1 MSAKQ
6 AAATTAQAPDLKH
19 AMQKVIINVTLGADG
34 EPKRQFVGWD
44 GRDYEIERG
53 KDIQVPR
60 GLLEVLDNA
69 IIGVPEAYDESDP
82 SKIRM
87 VDRKR
92 FPYTMIGVVTQ

>member
-1 MSAKQ
+1 MSTKTANPAPADMK
-6 AAATTAQAPDLKH
+6 AAL
-19 AMQKVIINVTLGADG
+19 QKVIINVSLGADN
-34 EPKRQFVGWD
+34 EPRRQFIGWD

-69 IIGVPEAYDESDP
+69 VIGVPEAYDQNDP
-82 SKIRM
+82 SKVRM

-92 FPYTMIGVVTQ
+92 FPYTIVGTVVQ